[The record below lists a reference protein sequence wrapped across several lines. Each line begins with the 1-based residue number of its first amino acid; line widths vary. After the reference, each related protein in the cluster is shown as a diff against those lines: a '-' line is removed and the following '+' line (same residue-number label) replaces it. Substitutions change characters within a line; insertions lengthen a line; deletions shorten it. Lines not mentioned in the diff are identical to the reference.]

1 MKRNFQKKKD
11 FQKERCHR
19 LKKGHMPFFCGS
31 IFVMLAA
38 VIIIATVWARNQFT
52 NLDLSALIFQLKVP
66 LEGTSTDSFQGIIGV
81 CLLAAPIAAVACYL
95 FSGAVDGSK
104 YLEFHVGPLH
114 LRIRFGVFRR
124 HYLRCSA
131 MALVFALTFSLLSF
145 QVPAYVKGRMSRSS
159 LYEEYYVDPR
169 GVTLTFPEKKRNLIY
184 IFMESMEMTYQ
195 DETHGGGTAQNH
207 TPEMTELQQENICFG
222 EPGQTNGAVAATGT
236 TWTMGAIVAQTAGI
250 SLNIPVG
257 ANAMEEGYT
266 SFLPGAY
273 SIGQVLEK
281 QGYHQEF
288 LLGSNA
294 VFGGRKTYM
303 KSHGDYAIKDYEYA
317 RAKGWIDP
325 DYYVWWGYEDQK
337 LYQFAKKRLTKLAK
351 RKEPFNLTMLTV
363 DTHFTGGYPCERCP
377 SDFGED
383 QYGNVIACASR
394 QVAEFVRWIQQQDFY
409 ENTTIVICG
418 DHPTM
423 DDDYVNNT
431 MQVSKDYERKVYT
444 AIIHPAAEVQNK
456 RNRSFTTMD
465 MYPTTL
471 AGLGVKIQGERLAL
485 GTNLF
490 SDQPTLLEELGRE
503 VLDQE
508 LNKQSV
514 FYEKKLLYGTD
525 NLPL

>member
-1 MKRNFQKKKD
+1 MKKGFEKRK
-11 FQKERCHR
+11 RHR
-19 LKKGHMPFFCGS
+19 LRKCHMPFLGGS

-38 VIIIATVWARNQFT
+38 IIIIATVWARNQFT

-66 LEGTSTDSFQGIIGV
+66 MEGTSTDSFRGIICI
-81 CLLAAPIAAVACYL
+81 CLIAAPLVAVACYL
-95 FSGAVDGSK
+95 LSGTVDGNK
-104 YLEFHVGPLH
+104 YLEFHVGPLY
-114 LRIRFGVFRR
+114 LRMRFGVFRR

-131 MALVFALTFSLLSF
+131 VVLVFALSFSMLSF
-145 QVPAYVKGRMSRSS
+145 QVPAYVKGRMSSSS

-169 GVTLTFPEKKRNLIY
+169 STKLTFPEKKRNLIY

-195 DETHGGGTAQNH
+195 DEANGGGTAQNH
-207 TPEMTELQQENICFG
+207 TPEMTKLQQENVCFA
-222 EPGQTNGAVAATGT
+222 EPGGTNGAVAATGT

-257 ANAMEEGYT
+257 ANAMEDGYT

-273 SIGQVLEK
+273 SIGQVLEE
-281 QGYHQEF
+281 QGYKQEF

-351 RKEPFNLTMLTV
+351 QEEPFNLTMLTV
-363 DTHFTGGYPCERCP
+363 DTHFTGGCPCELCP
-377 SDFGED
+377 SDFGDD

-394 QVAEFVRWIQQQDFY
+394 QVADFVEWVKQQDFY

-423 DDDYVNNT
+423 DDDYVSNT
-431 MQVSKDYERKVYT
+431 MQVSADYERKVYT
-444 AIIHPAAEVQNK
+444 AIINPAATAQNEHA
-456 RNRSFTTMD
+456 RSFSTMD
-465 MYPTTL
+465 LYPTTL
-471 AGLGVKIQGERLAL
+471 ASLGVKIDGDRLAL

-490 SDQPTLLEELGRE
+490 SEQPTLLEQLGRE
-503 VLDQE
+503 TLDQE

-514 FYEKKLLYGTD
+514 FYEKNLLYGTD